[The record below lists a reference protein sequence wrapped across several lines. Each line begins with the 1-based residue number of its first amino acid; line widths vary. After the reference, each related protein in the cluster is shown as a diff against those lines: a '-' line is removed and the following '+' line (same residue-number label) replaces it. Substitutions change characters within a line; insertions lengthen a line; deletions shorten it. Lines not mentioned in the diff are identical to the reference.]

1 MILFNN
7 KKHDSIYIDLSK
19 NIYFLG
25 NIESAISVYSDI
37 AKFKV
42 EEIDEYYRLILIKS
56 KYDGKI
62 TLKEFE
68 NYLIDSMN

>member
-1 MILFNN
+1 MRLFNN
-7 KKHDSIYIDLSK
+7 KKQDLVYVDLSK
-19 NIYFLG
+19 NIYFLS

>member
-1 MILFNN
+1 MLIIDR
-7 KKHDSIYIDLSK
+7 KKHSIDYIDLSK
-19 NIYFLG
+19 NIYILSK
-25 NIESAISVYSDI
+25 IESAINAYSDI

-42 EEIDEYYRLILIKS
+42 EEIGEYYRVHLIRS
-56 KYDGKI
+56 KYDGRV

>member
-1 MILFNN
+1 MLIIDR
-7 KKHDSIYIDLSK
+7 KKHSIDYIDLSK
-19 NIYFLG
+19 NIYILG
-25 NIESAISVYSDI
+25 KIESAINAYSDI

-42 EEIDEYYRLILIKS
+42 EEIGEYYRVHLISS

>member
-1 MILFNN
+1 MLNFDR
-7 KKHDSIYIDLSK
+7 KKHSTDYIDLSK
-19 NIYFLG
+19 NIYILG
-25 NIESAISVYSDI
+25 KIESAINAYSDI

-42 EEIDEYYRLILIKS
+42 EEIGEYYRLNLIKS

>member
-7 KKHDSIYIDLSK
+7 KKQDLVYVDLSK
-19 NIYFLG
+19 NIYILG
-25 NIESAISVYSDI
+25 KIESAINAYSDI
-37 AKFKV
+37 AKFQV
-42 EEIDEYYRLILIKS
+42 EEIGEYYRVHLIRS
-56 KYDGKI
+56 KYDGRV

>member
-1 MILFNN
+1 MLIFDK
-7 KKHDSIYIDLSK
+7 KKHSTDYIDLSK
-19 NIYFLG
+19 NIYILSK
-25 NIESAISVYSDI
+25 IESAINAYSDI

-42 EEIDEYYRLILIKS
+42 EEIGEYYRVHLIRS
-56 KYDGKI
+56 KYDGRV

>member
-1 MILFNN
+1 MLKDKLFSKSNIN
-7 KKHDSIYIDLSK
+7 IDLSK
-19 NIYFLG
+19 KIYD
-25 NIESAISVYSDI
+25 IEKIKNVVTTYSDI

-42 EEIDEYYRLILIKS
+42 EEIGEYYRVHLIGS
-56 KYDGKI
+56 KYDGRV

>member
-7 KKHDSIYIDLSK
+7 KKQDLVYVDLSK
-19 NIYFLG
+19 NIYILSK
-25 NIESAISVYSDI
+25 IESAINAYSDI

-42 EEIDEYYRLILIKS
+42 EEIGEYYRVHLIRS
-56 KYDGKI
+56 KYDGRV

-68 NYLIDSMN
+68 NHLIDSMN

>member
-7 KKHDSIYIDLSK
+7 KKQDLVYVDLPK
-19 NIYFLG
+19 NIYFLSK
-25 NIESAISVYSDI
+25 IENAISVYSDI

-42 EEIDEYYRLILIKS
+42 EEIGEYYRIHLIKS